1 MSVSH
6 KLTNAGH
13 HVSDVVQNVG
23 DAAKERAKE
32 SASPRDESDE
42 HHANHEL
49 STELAKANIL
59 SAYDEVKDAGARGLH
74 VLKEKLGENK
84 SEHKSEE
91 VVVPNE
97 QQRTHRETKAAEVEV
112 KEGKLRMADD
122 TTETLWDKTKERV
135 DDLKERVDDLK
146 DKVVDK
152 THQLKQDLLSP
163 TMTEHDRRIV
173 ERDSEERAAL
183 RDQDLLEHPESLQQ
197 PTRVANDKFQTG
209 FSSENK
215 VLAADVCSQ
224 HNTEQS
230 IHSINEKAD
239 DVKEMVKDKLNDVK
253 HKIEEGWD
261 ATKDRAEGLWNTTKQ
276 RAHDIMET
284 LREKQVENR
293 EGEMSDMARVD
304 HETLEQ
310 LRKQEEEEERSALR
324 NEMNDS
330 LVTDS
335 RDVTRGTNVTS
346 TSYRLDA
353 KKEAERLGEEV
364 EHAWEKTKGKAE
376 EIWDSTKD
384 KVQEVKN
391 NAHDALHH
399 KDRVPEDVRKDLEER
414 SLRQQESTRRDLEQK
429 HSLRTAPRTVDVE
442 VDSHRRTIGGE
453 VVSSSCENVAISAE
467 DPEVD
472 TVHSFKHEIV
482 RSA

>member
-6 KLTNAGH
+6 NLTNAGH
-13 HVSDVVQNVG
+13 HVSDLVQNVG

-42 HHANHEL
+42 HHDNHEL
-49 STELAKANIL
+49 STELAKANVV
-59 SAYDEVKDAGARGLH
+59 SAYDEVKDAGARGLQ
-74 VLKEKLGENK
+74 VLKEKLGEKK
-84 SEHKSEE
+84 SEHKSEGE
-91 VVVPNE
+91 VVLPND
-97 QQRTHRETKAAEVEV
+97 QRRIHHETKATEVEV
-112 KEGKLRMADD
+112 KEGKLKPAMADD
-122 TTETLWDKTKERV
+122 AETLWDKA
-135 DDLKERVDDLK
+135 KERVDDLK

-183 RDQDLLEHPESLQQ
+183 RDQDLLEHPENLQQ
-197 PTRVANDKFQTG
+197 QTRITNDKFQTG
-209 FSSENK
+209 LSSGNE

-224 HNTEQS
+224 HKTEQS

-239 DVKEMVKDKLNDVK
+239 DVKEMMKDKLHDVK

-261 ATKDRAEGLWNTTKQ
+261 ATKDRAEELWNTTKQ
-276 RAHDIMET
+276 RANEILGS

-293 EGEMSDMARVD
+293 ESEMSDMARVD
-304 HETLEQ
+304 DETLEQ
-310 LRKQEEEEERSALR
+310 LRKQEEEEERSAFR
-324 NEMNDS
+324 NEMNES

-335 RDVTRGTNVTS
+335 RDVNRETNATS
-346 TSYRLDA
+346 VSYRLDA

-384 KVQEVKN
+384 KVQEVRTY
-391 NAHDALHH
+391 AHDALHR
-399 KDRVPEDVRKDLEER
+399 KERVPEDLRKEEE
-414 SLRQQESTRRDLEQK
+414 SLRQQESKRIDQEQK
-429 HSLRTAPRTVDVE
+429 HSLRTTPRRVDVE
-442 VDSHRRTIGGE
+442 VDSHRQTIGGE
-453 VVSSSCENVAISAE
+453 VVSSSCENVAFSAE

-472 TVHSFKHEIV
+472 TVHSFKHEVI